1 MIGSCDFMQKTM
13 RKILMVFCIA
23 AIFAVPVYA
32 TNWKSIGMGKSG
44 AHIYLDLD
52 SVEKIDTNTAIFWM
66 RGDDFKEGMI
76 GYVYTAFNRSTNE
89 YTLIK
94 INVYNLNGQ
103 LIGMFNYGG
112 ISEVNHG
119 MRPKTFKNKHKVSN
133 NDQTT
138 RQIKNWIWP
147 NY

>member
-1 MIGSCDFMQKTM
+1 MQKTM

-23 AIFAVPVYA
+23 VIFAVPVYA
-32 TNWKSIGMGKSG
+32 TNWKSIGMDKSG

-66 RGDDFKEGMI
+66 RSDDFKEGMI
-76 GYVYTAFNRSTNE
+76 GYVYTALNRSTNE
-89 YTLIK
+89 YTMIK

-119 MRPKTFKNKHKVSN
+119 MRSKTLKNKHKVSN

>member
-1 MIGSCDFMQKTM
+1 
-13 RKILMVFCIA
+13 
-23 AIFAVPVYA
+23 
-32 TNWKSIGMGKSG
+32 
-44 AHIYLDLD
+44 
-52 SVEKIDTNTAIFWM
+52 
-66 RGDDFKEGMI
+66 MI

-112 ISEVNHG
+112 INEVNHG